1 MDWPAYS
8 PDFNPIENVWKLLK
22 ELICKAQPDL
32 GNMPKTKASMALL
45 VKTAIEVWEDF
56 EVDLFNRLVESVKR
70 RLQAVID
77 SKGWYTKY

>member
-1 MDWPAYS
+1 
-8 PDFNPIENVWKLLK
+8 
-22 ELICKAQPDL
+22 
-32 GNMPKTKASMALL
+32 MPKTKESKALL

-56 EVDLFNRLVESVKR
+56 KVDLFNRLVESIER